1 MAKNFNF
8 TFSVNCLLGR
18 GFNQTISTTRS
29 GLINVRKEI
38 SSLEKQMDTLDKK
51 IVKSDISWKEWDE
64 SHSLMS
70 AKLKDLRSKEEKYTK
85 VLSARNN
92 LTSAA
97 SGFGTFA
104 VGVYA
109 AARPLMGLIR
119 TAADFEQG
127 MSKVGA
133 ITRANAEDMAKLTAK
148 AKELGRQTQFSAKQ
162 SADAMSYLGMAGWN
176 AQEIMEGLPGLLNLA
191 AAGNVD
197 LARTAD
203 IISDDLTAFGL
214 TAKDAGHMADVF
226 AYTITRTN
234 TNVEM
239 LGETMKYA
247 APVAHAFGASMEE
260 TAALAGLMAGSGI
273 KASQAGTALRAGFL
287 RLAGPP
293 KQAAKAMEAL
303 GMNVSEMSKEQAEAQ
318 AAMKA
323 LGIQMSDT
331 SGPRKM
337 SAIITELRDKMQGLS
352 KEEKLA
358 TMGAIFG
365 KNASTGWLAVID
377 SAPEKFDQL
386 VNEMDKCDGESERLA
401 KTMTKN
407 AKGAMIRLQSAL
419 ESVAISFGGVFLPT
433 LADAGDGLA
442 HFAGL
447 IGEAAEKHPV
457 LIQTLGMVAVT
468 MTGAALAMK
477 AAGVVYA
484 AYTVVTS
491 AATAGTWAF
500 NAALLANPIGLVVV
514 AVAGLIAAGYAL
526 YKNWDTVSAGLV
538 AGWEWVKTTAWN
550 FLTSLPDKAGYA
562 VGYVVGWFMQLPD
575 RLMGFIRSL
584 DGVGLSFI
592 DKAKEWGRLC
602 VTGIVDWFLTLPE
615 RLGGIL
621 TSAIDSA
628 KSVIGSFS
636 AGVSTGIKVS
646 TTKRPE
652 AALAS
657 GGIYSKGAFLTTFAE
672 ESGES
677 AIPHTPNRR
686 NISLLAKT
694 NEIMGNPLGGGGI
707 NATFAPVINV
717 SGSADAGQIS
727 QMMDEKMHEFEAM
740 LKRVA
745 ENHRRVSYA

>member
-1 MAKNFNF
+1 MAKTFQF
-8 TFSVNCLLGR
+8 TFAINGLVSQ
-18 GFNQTISTTRS
+18 GFTGSMNTARN
-29 GLINVRKEI
+29 GLISLQKQSRDLKSQMRELDAALYKNEI
-38 SSLEKQMDTLDKK
+38 DFEGYAQKTAKVKNQLKQLELQQDRLNRVMTA
-51 IVKSDISWKEWDE
+51 KSN
-64 SHSLMS
+64 
-70 AKLKDLRSKEEKYTK
+70 LK
-85 VLSARNN
+85 N
-92 LTSAA
+92 AA
-97 SGFGTFA
+97 SQFA
-104 VGVYA
+104 GLALGVYA
-109 AARPLMGLIR
+109 AAQPVIGMIN
-119 TAADFEQG
+119 TAAEFEQG

-133 ITRANAEDMAKLTAK
+133 ITRASAEDMALLTAK
-148 AKELGRQTQFSAKQ
+148 AKELGRQTQFTARQ

-176 AQEIMEGLPGLLNLA
+176 TQEILKGMPGLLNLA
-191 AAGNVD
+191 AAGGTD

-203 IISDDLTAFGL
+203 IVSDDLTAFGL
-214 TAKDAGHMADVF
+214 AADQAGHMADVF

-260 TAALAGLMAGSGI
+260 TAALAGLMANSGI
-273 KASQAGTALRAGFL
+273 KASQAGTALRSGFL

-303 GMNVSEMSKEQAEAQ
+303 GMDMSEMSKQQAEAQ

-323 LGIQMSDT
+323 LGIQLSDT

-337 SAIITELRDKMQGLS
+337 SAIITELRNKMQGLG

-358 TMGAIFG
+358 TMSAIFG

-386 VNEMDKCDGESERLA
+386 VNEMDKCNGEAERMA
-401 KTMTKN
+401 KTMNNN
-407 AKGAMIRLQSAL
+407 AKGAMTRLKSAM
-419 ESVAISFGGVFLPT
+419 ESASISLGGVFLPI

-442 HFAGL
+442 KFAGL
-447 IGEAAEKHPV
+447 VGDAAEKHPV
-457 LIQTLGMVAVT
+457 LVQSLGLIAVA

-477 AAGVVYA
+477 AAGVIYA
-484 AYTVVTS
+484 AYTVATA

-526 YKNWDTVSAGLV
+526 YKNWDKVSAGLV

-550 FLTSLPDKAGYA
+550 FLTSLPEKVGYA
-562 VGYVVGWFMQLPD
+562 VGYVIGWF
-575 RLMGFIRSL
+575 R
-584 DGVGLSFI
+584 
-592 DKAKEWGRLC
+592 
-602 VTGIVDWFLTLPE
+602 TLPE
-615 RLGGIL
+615 RIIGIFKSL
-621 TSAIDSA
+621 DSVGQTFISMAIDWGKSAVNGLIDGFLSLPGRLAGIVSRAWESA
-628 KSVIGSFS
+628 KAAFSKGEAAGS
-636 AGVSTGIKVS
+636 AGV
-646 TTKRPE
+646 
-652 AALAS
+652 AQNAS
-657 GGIYSKGAFLTTFAE
+657 GGIYGKGAFLTTFAE
-672 ESGES
+672 NSGES

-745 ENHRRVSYA
+745 DNRRRVSYA

>member
-1 MAKNFNF
+1 MAKTFQF
-8 TFSVNCLLGR
+8 TFAINGLVSQ
-18 GFNQTISTTRS
+18 GFTGSMNTARN
-29 GLINVRKEI
+29 GLISLQKQSRDLKSQMRELDAALYKNEI
-38 SSLEKQMDTLDKK
+38 DFEGYAQKTAKVKNQLKQLELQQDRLNRVMTA
-51 IVKSDISWKEWDE
+51 KSN
-64 SHSLMS
+64 
-70 AKLKDLRSKEEKYTK
+70 LK
-85 VLSARNN
+85 N
-92 LTSAA
+92 AA
-97 SGFGTFA
+97 SQFA
-104 VGVYA
+104 GLALGVYA
-109 AARPLMGLIR
+109 AAQPVIGMIN
-119 TAADFEQG
+119 TAAEFEQG

-133 ITRANAEDMAKLTAK
+133 ITRASAEDMALLTAK
-148 AKELGRQTQFSAKQ
+148 AKELGRQTQFTARQ

-176 AQEIMEGLPGLLNLA
+176 TQEILKGMPGLLNLA
-191 AAGNVD
+191 AAGGTD

-203 IISDDLTAFGL
+203 IVSDDLTAFGL
-214 TAKDAGHMADVF
+214 AADQAGHMADVF

-260 TAALAGLMAGSGI
+260 TAALAGLMANSGI
-273 KASQAGTALRAGFL
+273 KASQAGTALRSGFL

-303 GMNVSEMSKEQAEAQ
+303 GMDMSEMSKQQAEAQ

-323 LGIQMSDT
+323 LGIQLSDT

-337 SAIITELRDKMQGLS
+337 SAIITELRNKMQGLG

-358 TMGAIFG
+358 TMSAIFG

-386 VNEMDKCDGESERLA
+386 VNEMDKCNGEAERMA
-401 KTMTKN
+401 KTMNNN
-407 AKGAMIRLQSAL
+407 AKGAMTRLKSAM
-419 ESVAISFGGVFLPT
+419 ESAAISFGSAFLPA

-442 HFAGL
+442 KFAGL
-447 IGEAAEKHPV
+447 VGDAAEKHPV
-457 LIQTLGMVAVT
+457 LVQSLGMIAAA

-477 AAGVVYA
+477 AAGVIYA
-484 AYTVVTS
+484 AYTVVTE

-500 NAALLANPIGLVVV
+500 NSALLANPIGLVVV

-526 YKNWDTVSAGLV
+526 YKNWDKVSAGLV

-550 FLTSLPDKAGYA
+550 FLTSLPEKAGYA
-562 VGYVVGWFMQLPD
+562 VGYVIGWF
-575 RLMGFIRSL
+575 
-584 DGVGLSFI
+584 
-592 DKAKEWGRLC
+592 K
-602 VTGIVDWFLTLPE
+602 TLPE
-615 RLGGIL
+615 RIIGIFKSL
-621 TSAIDSA
+621 DSVGQTFISMAIDWGKSA
-628 KSVIGSFS
+628 VNGLIDAFLNLPSRLYGIVSNAWERAKASFSKGEASAS
-636 AGVSTGIKVS
+636 AGV
-646 TTKRPE
+646 
-652 AALAS
+652 AQNAS
-657 GGIYSKGAFLTTFAE
+657 GGIYGKGAFLTTFAE
-672 ESGES
+672 NSGES

-717 SGSADAGQIS
+717 SGSADAWQIS

-745 ENHRRVSYA
+745 DNRRRVSYA